1 MKDVQFWIPYRI
13 PVGGAEHECN
23 ELELQRYEACWSSC
37 ALITGLRPSVQRVDG
52 GRLCCR
58 VARAVS
64 KQAPIEVLHVPE
76 LEAGFH
82 FLYELKL
89 EEAHTQFATWQ
100 KLHPTGPLGS
110 ASQAAGYLFE
120 ECYRQALSNSEHPI
134 KVRGIT
140 RESDGCHR

>member
-1 MKDVQFWIPYRI
+1 MNLSFSGTKH
-13 PVGGAEHECN
+13 VGPRVP
-23 ELELQRYEACWSSC
+23 LSLACVLLC
-37 ALITGLRPSVQRVDG
+37 SVLMAVG
-52 GRLCCR
+52 FAVR

-82 FLYELKL
+82 FLYELKV